1 MKKLNVLNEYD
12 IIIERGALQS
22 VGKYITEVMGSGKRA
37 CVVTDDN
44 IAPIYAEY
52 VLDNLRSYGIEPCL
66 YVFPHGEGS
75 KHIGTVTDML
85 GFFAENTLTRSDFI
99 VALGGGITGDLA
111 GFAAAIYLR
120 GIKFVQIPTS
130 LLAQIDS
137 SVGGKTGCD
146 LESGK
151 NLVGAFHH
159 PSLVL
164 IDPDVLETL
173 PDEFMR
179 DGMGEMIK
187 YGAIKSESLFCRLES
202 DEPFD
207 NIDENIYEC
216 IRIKAGIVERDF
228 TEQGE
233 RALLNFGH
241 TVGHAIEK
249 TENFGGISHGAA
261 VAAGMCIIIRAA
273 EKVQICH
280 SGTASRIEALC
291 EKYGLPTGYNTDAAT
306 IANAAKNDKKRHKS
320 SIKLILLRKIGDSF
334 ICPVGCN
341 ELPVLFDGCMTL
353 KEN

>member
-12 IIIERGALQS
+12 IIIERGLLRS
-22 VGKYITEVMGSGKRA
+22 VGRIVTEVMGKGKRC

-44 IAPIYAEY
+44 IAPIYAEF
-52 VLDNLRSYGIEPCL
+52 VLDSLRGHGVEPCL
-66 YVFPHGEGS
+66 YVFAHGEES

-85 GFFAENTLTRSDFI
+85 GFFAENMLTRSDFI
-99 VALGGGITGDLA
+99 IALGGGITGDLA
-111 GFAAAIYLR
+111 GFASAIYLR

-146 LESGK
+146 LPSGK

-187 YGAIKSESLFCRLES
+187 CGAIKSESLFRKLEDS
-202 DEPFD
+202 KPFD
-207 NIDENIYEC
+207 GIDDSIYEC
-216 IRIKAGIVERDF
+216 VRIKAEIVQHDF

-249 TENFGGISHGAA
+249 VENFGGISHGAA
-261 VAAGMCIIIRAA
+261 VAAGMCIITRAA
-273 EKVQICH
+273 EKVEICH
-280 SGTASRIEALC
+280 KGTASRIEALC
-291 EKYGLPTGYNTDAAT
+291 EKYGLPTGYNSASGI
-306 IANAAKNDKKRHKS
+306 IADAAKNDKKRTMNTM
-320 SIKLILLRKIGDSF
+320 KLILLRKIGDSF
-334 ICPVGCN
+334 ICPVGCS
-341 ELPVLFDGCMTL
+341 ELERLFDGCMI
-353 KEN
+353 